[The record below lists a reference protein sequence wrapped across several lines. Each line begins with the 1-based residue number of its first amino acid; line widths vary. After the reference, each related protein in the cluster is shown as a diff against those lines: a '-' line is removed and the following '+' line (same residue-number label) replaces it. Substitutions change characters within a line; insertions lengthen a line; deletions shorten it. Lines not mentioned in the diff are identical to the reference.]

1 MTHGHSPM
9 GDISPRTPFRVLDL
23 FAGAA
28 GGWTLGLHRAGFV
41 TVAAC
46 EIVPWRRVLYAE
58 NNPHVRLYDDV
69 RTLTAGRLV
78 SDLGFLPDLIA
89 GSPPCQDISSAN
101 TRGKGIDG
109 ARSGLYR
116 EAVRLVGECRPRWFA
131 FENSANLRTRGAD
144 RLLDALEAL
153 GYACEPCVVGAGDVG
168 ACHVRK
174 RSWLI
179 GFDPRQLADTGLAVA
194 TGRDADG
201 RGSGRAGGD
210 EGVGSLRCVP
220 HGSYG
225 DATGVGCREGW
236 SGRRAGADDGAGEPS
251 CGDAGNPDCQPCA
264 TGQHAASVQG
274 ADDIGAGRFQPYA
287 DDRGSA
293 VFRGAPASLRD
304 AAHTAGAERGPPAH
318 RAGDRD
324 GPSGERIQGPD
335 RHAEPAAARSTGN
348 ATDTHEA
355 GQPDGRL
362 ERCLRPEEVA
372 HDGRGDGWSDDGQGT
387 PGPLGGCTGA
397 GGPAAEPWADWN
409 GGPAAHLRLDD
420 GLSAWLARTRVALGD
435 GRRASAASLVVEAFG
450 DAVVPDIPEAIG
462 NAILRVELAL
472 DMVLARAAAGDVS

>member
-1 MTHGHSPM
+1 MTCIPPPAGIAMPYA
-9 GDISPRTPFRVLDL
+9 PLRVLEL

-58 NNPHVRLYDDV
+58 NNPHVRLYDDI
-69 RTLTAGRLV
+69 RALTAGRLV

-109 ARSGLYR
+109 ARSGLYL

-153 GYACEPCVVGAGDVG
+153 GYAVEACVVGAGDIG

-179 GFDPRQLADTGLAVA
+179 GHDPAQLAHTGLAVA
-194 TGRDADG
+194 AGRDADG
-201 RGSGRAGGD
+201 GRRGCSGSD
-210 EGVGSLRCVP
+210 EGVGSVRRFP
-220 HGSYG
+220 HGPDG
-225 DATGVGCREGW
+225 DATGVGCREGRAR
-236 SGRRAGADDGAGEPS
+236 RRAGADDGSGEPS
-251 CGDAGNPDCQPCA
+251 CGDAGNPDREPCT
-264 TGQHAASVQG
+264 TGQRAAPVQG
-274 ADDIGAGRFQPYA
+274 PDDIGAGRFRPHA
-287 DDRGSA
+287 DDRGGA
-293 VFRGAPASLRD
+293 VFRGTPVTLRD
-304 AAHTAGAERGPPAH
+304 VADTAGAEWRSPAE
-318 RAGDRD
+318 RAGDPD
-324 GPSGERIQGPD
+324 GPPGERLQGPD
-335 RHAEPAAARSTGN
+335 RHAEPVAARGAGN
-348 ATDTHEA
+348 AAHTHETR
-355 GQPDGRL
+355 QPDGRV
-362 ERCLRPEEVA
+362 ERCLRPAEITD
-372 HDGRGDGWSDDGQGT
+372 DGRGDGWCDDGQGAF
-387 PGPLGGCTGA
+387 GPLGRRAGA
-397 GGPAAEPWADWN
+397 GDAAAEPWADWN

-462 NAILRVELAL
+462 HAILRVEYAL
-472 DMVLARAAAGDVS
+472 DMVLARASAGDVS

>member
-1 MTHGHSPM
+1 MTYGHSPM

-46 EIVPWRRVLYAE
+46 EIVEWRRVLYAE

-179 GFDPRQLADTGLAVA
+179 GFDPRRLADTGLAVA
-194 TGRDADG
+194 AGRDADG
-201 RGSGRAGGD
+201 RGIGRAGGD
-210 EGVGSLRCVP
+210 EGVGPVRCVP
-220 HGSYG
+220 HGSDG

-251 CGDAGNPDCQPCA
+251 CGDAGNPDCEPCA

-274 ADDIGAGRFQPYA
+274 ADDIGAGRFQPH
-287 DDRGSA
+287 
-293 VFRGAPASLRD
+293 
-304 AAHTAGAERGPPAH
+304 AHET
-318 RAGDRD
+318 
-324 GPSGERIQGPD
+324 
-335 RHAEPAAARSTGN
+335 
-348 ATDTHEA
+348 
-355 GQPDGRL
+355 GQPDGRV
-362 ERCLRPEEVA
+362 ERCLRPPQIPD
-372 HDGRGDGWSDDGQGT
+372 DGRGDGWSDDGQGA
-387 PGPLGGCTGA
+387 PGSLGGSAGA
-397 GGPAAEPWADWN
+397 GDAATEPWADWN
-409 GGPAAHLRLDD
+409 GGPATHLRLDD

-435 GRRASAASLVVEAFG
+435 GRRASAASLAVEAFG

-462 NAILRVELAL
+462 HAILRVERAL
-472 DMVLARAAAGDVS
+472 DAVFVRASAGDVS

>member
-1 MTHGHSPM
+1 MTRAVSSPFV
-9 GDISPRTPFRVLDL
+9 PFRVLDL

-179 GFDPRQLADTGLAVA
+179 GFDPRQLADTGLSVA
-194 TGRDADG
+194 AGWDADG
-201 RGSGRAGGD
+201 RGIGSAGGD
-210 EGVGSLRCVP
+210 EGVGPVRCVP
-220 HGSYG
+220 HGSDG

-236 SGRRAGADDGAGEPS
+236 SGRRAGADDGAGEPPR
-251 CGDAGNPDCQPCA
+251 GHADAKGLGHGGGRPWGARPDGNGA
-264 TGQHAASVQG
+264 TLP
-274 ADDIGAGRFQPYA
+274 AGGGY
-287 DDRGSA
+287 
-293 VFRGAPASLRD
+293 
-304 AAHTAGAERGPPAH
+304 
-318 RAGDRD
+318 
-324 GPSGERIQGPD
+324 
-335 RHAEPAAARSTGN
+335 GN

-362 ERCLRPEEVA
+362 ERCLRPPQIPD
-372 HDGRGDGWSDDGQGT
+372 DGRGDGWCDDGQGA
-387 PGPLGGCTGA
+387 PGPLGGSAGA

-409 GGPAAHLRLDD
+409 SGPAAHLLLDD
-420 GLSAWLARTRVALGD
+420 GLSAWLAGTRVALGD

-472 DMVLARAAAGDVS
+472 DAVFVRASAGEVS

>member
-1 MTHGHSPM
+1 MPYA
-9 GDISPRTPFRVLDL
+9 PLRVLDL

-69 RTLTAGRLV
+69 RALTAGRLV

-109 ARSGLYR
+109 ARSGLYL

-153 GYACEPCVVGAGDVG
+153 GYAVEACVVGAGDVG

-179 GFDPRQLADTGLAVA
+179 GHDPAQLAHTGLAVTA
-194 TGRDADG
+194 GWDADG
-201 RGSGRAGGD
+201 RGIGCAGGD
-210 EGVGSLRCVP
+210 EGVGPVRRFP
-220 HGSYG
+220 HGPDG

-236 SGRRAGADDGAGEPS
+236 PGRRAGADDGAGKPS
-251 CGDAGNPDCQPCA
+251 RGHADAEGLRHGGGRSWSAGPD
-264 TGQHAASVQG
+264 GHG
-274 ADDIGAGRFQPYA
+274 
-287 DDRGSA
+287 
-293 VFRGAPASLRD
+293 ASLP
-304 AAHTAGAERGPPAH
+304 AGGGSGNTAHAH
-318 RAGDRD
+318 
-324 GPSGERIQGPD
+324 E
-335 RHAEPAAARSTGN
+335 T
-348 ATDTHEA
+348 
-355 GQPDGRL
+355 GQPDGRV
-362 ERCLRPEEVA
+362 ERCLRPTEVTD
-372 HDGRGDGWSDDGQGT
+372 DGRGDGWCDDG
-387 PGPLGGCTGA
+387 PGATGSLGRSAGA
-397 GGPAAEPWADWN
+397 RDAAAEPWADWN

-462 NAILRVELAL
+462 HAILRVEYAL
-472 DMVLARAAAGDVS
+472 DMVLARASAGGVS

>member
-1 MTHGHSPM
+1 MTYGHFPM
-9 GDISPRTPFRVLDL
+9 GDISPRAPFRVLDL

-46 EIVPWRRVLYAE
+46 EVVPWRRVLYAE

-69 RTLTAGRLV
+69 RALTAGRLV

-109 ARSGLYR
+109 TRSGLYL

-144 RLLDALEAL
+144 RLLDALEAF
-153 GYACEPCVVGAGDVG
+153 GYAVEACVVGAGDVG

-179 GFDPRQLADTGLAVA
+179 GHDPAQLAYAGLAVA
-194 TGRDADG
+194 AGRDADG
-201 RGSGRAGGD
+201 GGIGCAGGD
-210 EGVGSLRCVP
+210 EGIRPVRCVP
-220 HGSYG
+220 HGPDG
-225 DATGVGCREGW
+225 DATGIACREGRP
-236 SGRRAGADDGAGEPS
+236 GRRSGATDGAGEPPR
-251 CGDAGNPDCQPCA
+251 GP
-264 TGQHAASVQG
+264 
-274 ADDIGAGRFQPYA
+274 ADPEGLGHGGGRPWGAGP
-287 DDRGSA
+287 DGHD
-293 VFRGAPASLRD
+293 ASLSAGGGSGN
-304 AAHTAGAERGPPAH
+304 AAHA
-318 RAGDRD
+318 D
-324 GPSGERIQGPD
+324 
-335 RHAEPAAARSTGN
+335 
-348 ATDTHEA
+348 EA
-355 GQPDGRL
+355 GQPDGRV
-362 ERCLRPEEVA
+362 ERRLRPAEVTD
-372 HDGRGDGWSDDGQGT
+372 DGRGDGWRDDGQSATGS
-387 PGPLGGCTGA
+387 LGGRTGA
-397 GGPAAEPWADWN
+397 GDAAAEPWADWN
-409 GGPAAHLRLDD
+409 GGPAAHLQLDD

-462 NAILRVELAL
+462 HAILRVEMAL
-472 DMVLARAAAGDVS
+472 DAVLGRASAEDLS

>member
-1 MTHGHSPM
+1 MTYGHSPM

-46 EIVPWRRVLYAE
+46 EIVEWRRVLYAE

-144 RLLDALEAL
+144 RLLNALEAL

-194 TGRDADG
+194 AGRDADG
-201 RGSGRAGGD
+201 GWRGSAGGD
-210 EGVGSLRCVP
+210 EGVGSVRCVSGLDVA
-220 HGSYG
+220 HADGDGRDEGWCGRGSRLDIPVPG
-225 DATGVGCREGW
+225 DPCDATGAGCCEGW

-251 CGDAGNPDCQPCA
+251 CGHADAKGFGHGGGRPW
-264 TGQHAASVQG
+264 
-274 ADDIGAGRFQPYA
+274 GAGP
-287 DDRGSA
+287 DGNS
-293 VFRGAPASLRD
+293 ASLP
-304 AAHTAGAERGPPAH
+304 AGG
-318 RAGDRD
+318 G
-324 GPSGERIQGPD
+324 S
-335 RHAEPAAARSTGN
+335 GN
-348 ATDTHEA
+348 AADAHET
-355 GQPDGRL
+355 GQPDGRV
-362 ERCLRPEEVA
+362 ERCLRPPQIPD
-372 HDGRGDGWSDDGQGT
+372 DGRGDGWSDDGPST
-387 PGPLGGCTGA
+387 PGPLGGSAGA
-397 GGPAAEPWADWN
+397 GGPAAEPWTDWN

-462 NAILRVELAL
+462 HAILRVELAL
-472 DMVLARAAAGDVS
+472 DVTLGRGPFAVMSMRTAGDVP